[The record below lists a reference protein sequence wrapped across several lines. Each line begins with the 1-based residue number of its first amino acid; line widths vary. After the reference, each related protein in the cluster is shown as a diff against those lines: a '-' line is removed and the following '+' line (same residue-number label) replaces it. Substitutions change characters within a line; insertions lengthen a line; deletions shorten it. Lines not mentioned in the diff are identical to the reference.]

1 MFIRFANSTNVAD
14 PALGNTISSDEIAMV
29 TIEFV
34 FGPVSFQ
41 RVWRWKAD
49 VKIQRPDCG
58 LSDNCQLLV
67 AVVVMRGL
75 LTVVI

>member
-14 PALGNTISSDEIAMV
+14 PALGNTISSDGIAMIA
-29 TIEFV
+29 IEFV
-34 FGPVSFQ
+34 FAGVSFQ
-41 RVWRWKAD
+41 RVWRWKAY
-49 VKIQRPDCG
+49 VEILRPNCG

-67 AVVVMRGL
+67 AVAVMQGL